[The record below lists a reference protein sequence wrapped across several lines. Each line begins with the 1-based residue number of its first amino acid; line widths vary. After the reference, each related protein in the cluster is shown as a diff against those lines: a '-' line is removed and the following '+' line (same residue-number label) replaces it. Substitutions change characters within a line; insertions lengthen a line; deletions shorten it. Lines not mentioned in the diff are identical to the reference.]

1 MAVNKDD
8 VNISGISKK
17 NPFYNY
23 ANDVAMREQALQ
35 TNAANGL
42 NMGSSLQNIANQVGM
57 QGTINPS
64 DIPSVAGLANTQ
76 ASINTS
82 SKLRTENSK
91 SVVSNLPSYVNSYR
105 NYLRWRYPSRYGVKK
120 GTGTST
126 STNYTTDFQ
135 QAGGDIT
142 DLNDPFAPPGFG
154 K

>member
-17 NPFYNY
+17 NPFYSY

-35 TNAANGL
+35 SNAVNGL

-57 QGTINPS
+57 QGSINPS

-76 ASINTS
+76 AGINTS

-91 SVVSNLPSYVNSYR
+91 NVVSNLPSYVTSYR
-105 NYLRWRYPSRYGVKK
+105 NYLRWRYPSRYGPKK
-120 GTGTST
+120 STGA
-126 STNYTTDFQ
+126 NYTTDFTTS
-135 QAGGDIT
+135 GGDIT
-142 DLNDPFAPPGFG
+142 DLADPFAPPGF